1 MRSQPSTWISTRK
14 EAAPSPS
21 HATGVK
27 RSGFF
32 ISARAFEQSSWW
44 IVIPL
49 PSEM

>member
-1 MRSQPSTWISTRK
+1 M
-14 EAAPSPS
+14 SPS
-21 HATGVK
+21 HSTFVK

-32 ISARAFEQSSWW
+32 ISATAFGQWSWW